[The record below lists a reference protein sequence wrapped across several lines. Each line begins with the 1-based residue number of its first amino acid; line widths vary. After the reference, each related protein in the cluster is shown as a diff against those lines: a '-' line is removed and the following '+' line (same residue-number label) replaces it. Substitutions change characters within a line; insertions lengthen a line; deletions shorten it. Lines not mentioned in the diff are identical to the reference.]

1 MKLNITFIRYRVIVL
16 DLLYQMLRETHA
28 IQQRCLALTTNSGRC
43 LRLLSNAVVH
53 LLPTFSKQVSLYV
66 YIDMTPSKVLC
77 QDLLLNIILGFFTG

>member
-1 MKLNITFIRYRVIVL
+1 MKLNIRYRVIVL

-53 LLPTFSKQVSLYV
+53 LLSKQVSLYV